1 MKTYDLDVPLAQDPT
16 IAVTALGSLATLS
29 TILRFVSLRMRG
41 VKPGAAEYLIL
52 AALIIV
58 YIFIAIQWI
67 LSVAGGAGRHVTEV
81 DPASVVVTLKTILPL
96 EALYGIV
103 MSLVK
108 TSIMVFYLNIFGT
121 KRSFRVSVAITM
133 TIVWL
138 WAISVVLET
147 LLLCRPLA
155 FNWDTTIPGGGCG
168 NRNATYV
175 VAGTLNLVTDLMVM
189 ALPIPHIWKL
199 QLGVAKKIAL
209 SLVFCMGLFVSIISI
224 VRLVA
229 LMAIDFNDITHS
241 VQMGVLWTVTEPEL
255 AILCANM
262 PVLKPVLSRMFPKL
276 FSTHQRTYNLSDPQA
291 FERLGG
297 SGGYSLNRVGR
308 NPLESTNI
316 YVGDDHLQSK
326 YTTATTRSMDQ
337 ESRESDQQRLRDHE
351 QDMPGIAVTQNFD
364 IRYGNR

>member
-1 MKTYDLDVPLAQDPT
+1 MKTYNLDVPLARDPA
-16 IAVTALGSLATLS
+16 IAVTVLGALATL
-29 TILRFVSLRMRG
+29 TTVLRFISLQMRR
-41 VKPGAAEYLIL
+41 VKPGAAEYLIV
-52 AALIIV
+52 AALVIV

-67 LSVAGGAGRHVTEV
+67 LSVAGGAGRHVAEV
-81 DPASVVVTLKTILPL
+81 DPSSVIVTLKTILPL

-108 TSIMVFYLNIFGT
+108 TSIMVFYLKIFGT
-121 KRSFRVSVAITM
+121 KKSFRISVGITM

-155 FNWDTTIPGGGCG
+155 FNWDTTIPGGSCG

-189 ALPIPHIWKL
+189 GLPIPHIWRL

-209 SLVFCMGLFVSIISI
+209 SVVFCMGLLVSIISI

-241 VQMGVLWTVTEPEL
+241 VQMGVLWTVVEPEL

-262 PVLKPVLSRMFPKL
+262 PILKPVLSRMFPKL
-276 FSTHQRTYNLSDPQA
+276 FSTHQRTYGVSDPQA
-291 FERLGG
+291 FERLGE
-297 SGGYSLNRVGR
+297 SGGYSLNRVNR
-308 NPLESTNI
+308 DPTQSNI
-316 YVGDDHLQSK
+316 YAGDYHLQSK
-326 YTTATTRSMDQ
+326 YTTATTRSLDQ

-351 QDMPGIAVTQNFD
+351 QEVPGINVTQNFN
-364 IRYGNR
+364 IRYTNK

>member
-1 MKTYDLDVPLAQDPT
+1 
-16 IAVTALGSLATLS
+16 
-29 TILRFVSLRMRG
+29 MRR

-52 AALIIV
+52 AALVIV

-67 LSVAGGAGRHVTEV
+67 LSIAGGAGRHVGEV
-81 DPASVVVTLKTILPL
+81 DPSSVVVTLKAILPL

-108 TSIMVFYLNIFGT
+108 TSIMVFYLNIFGS
-121 KRSFRVSVAITM
+121 KRSFRMGVAITM

-138 WAISVVLET
+138 WAISVILET

-155 FNWDTTIPGGGCG
+155 FNWDITLEGGKCG

-175 VAGTLNLVTDLMVM
+175 VTGTLNLVTDLMVM

-199 QLGVAKKIAL
+199 QLGIAKKIAL
-209 SLVFCMGLFVSIISI
+209 SVVFSMGLLVSIISV

-241 VQMGVLWTVTEPEL
+241 VQMGVLWTVVEPEL

-262 PVLKPVLSRMFPKL
+262 PILKPVLSRIFPRL
-276 FSTHQRTYNLSDPQA
+276 FSTNQKSYGVSDPQA

-297 SGGYSLNRVGR
+297 SGGGGYSVSRMNR
-308 NPLESTNI
+308 STGTQPSNV
-316 YVGDDHLQSK
+316 YVGDDQLQSK
-326 YTTATTRSMDQ
+326 YTTATTRSLDE
-337 ESRESDQQRLRDHE
+337 ESRESDQQRSRDHE
-351 QDMPGIAVTQNFD
+351 QEVPGINVVQNFD
-364 IRYGNR
+364 IRYINK